1 MAKFKIECS
10 KINDQVLDIIKKESV
25 VSKNKEHFI
34 IEVPNYK
41 RINFIDQLEGLNVT
55 LIAFDSSNWLSS
67 SSTFKRNSR

>member
-55 LIAFDSSNWLSS
+55 LIAFDSSNWLNS